1 MCIHK
6 LHAMDNMHIL
16 MFEIRSMPKLGTGF
30 KN

>member
-6 LHAMDNMHIL
+6 RYVVDDMHVL